1 MPSTALLPRPRNHA
15 KFFGLFGLPT
25 NRFGLRCVWCQPP
38 DTEGVFYHGTF
49 TLIGG
54 KVGATW
60 TVDGGGNKKSQNVN
74 MTEEAFRGVWDS
86 LNEIGDFK
94 TGAVKDPQQALDPK
108 THHVVGVAYSLGGQM
123 TTRTHMIPA
132 TSASPAFLEWLSKLG
147 YPGK

>member
-1 MPSTALLPRPRNHA
+1 MGFLASLIGCGKEPPSPPPAPPAN
-15 KFFGLFGLPT
+15 KFMI
-25 NRFGLRCVWCQPP
+25 
-38 DTEGVFYHGTF
+38 DYAHESEGVFCHGTF

-54 KVGATW
+54 KVRATW
-60 TVDGGGNKKSQNVN
+60 TVDGGGNKRSQNVN

-94 TGAVKDPQQALDPK
+94 AGAVKDPQQALDPK
-108 THHVVGVAYSLGGQM
+108 THHVVGIAFSLGGQM

-132 TSASPAFLEWLSKLG
+132 TSASPAFQDWLSSLG